1 VIGVHLALACVAVL
15 WGLNFSTTKILLA
28 HWDPYGLLA
37 ARFLCIFPLAVGW
50 ALAVGARPRI
60 ARRDL
65 VPLFWAGACGIA
77 GYQLCFVLSLSRTTI
92 FASAL
97 FSCLFPLF
105 TLVIA
110 ALMRTERPRPL
121 RWGGALLAF
130 AGLAIFEGVLAG
142 RAAFRPG
149 DLFALGAAVAFT
161 PYALVIRRLSSRYG
175 PLELL
180 VLTLAFGTAV
190 LVLAGF
196 NGLVHQDFS
205 RLDGRDWLVF
215 AYIVLFPVLICYA
228 VFNWGIARIG
238 AGPASMY
245 AMSVPIAGGI
255 IGALIFHTDVPLY
268 EWIGA
273 LVSVAGLL
281 VVQLAGDR
289 PAARPG

>member
-1 VIGVHLALACVAVL
+1 VHAALAGVAVL
-15 WGLNFSTTKILLA
+15 WGLNFSTTKILLG

-37 ARFLCIFPLAVGW
+37 ARFLCILPLAWGW
-50 ALAVGARPRI
+50 ALLAGHRPRI
-60 ARRDL
+60 ARGDWW
-65 VPLFWAGACGIA
+65 PLFWAGACGIA

-110 ALMRTERPRPL
+110 ALTRTERPRPL
-121 RWGGALLAF
+121 RWAGALLAF
-130 AGLAIFEGVLAG
+130 AGLAIFEGALAG

-149 DLFALGAAVAFT
+149 DLLALGAAVAFT
-161 PYALVIRRLSSRYG
+161 PYALVVRRLSSRYSA
-175 PLELL
+175 LELL
-180 VLTLAFGTAV
+180 VLTLGFGTTV
-190 LVLAGF
+190 LVLAGL
-196 NGLVHQDFS
+196 GPLVHQDFS
-205 RLDGRDWLVF
+205 RIDTRDWLVF
-215 AYIVLFPVLICYA
+215 AYIVLFPVLVCYA

-245 AMSVPIAGGI
+245 AMSVPIAGGV
-255 IGALIFHTDVPLY
+255 IGALIFGTAVPIY

-273 LVSVAGLL
+273 LVSVAGLI

-289 PAARPG
+289 RPAPEAA